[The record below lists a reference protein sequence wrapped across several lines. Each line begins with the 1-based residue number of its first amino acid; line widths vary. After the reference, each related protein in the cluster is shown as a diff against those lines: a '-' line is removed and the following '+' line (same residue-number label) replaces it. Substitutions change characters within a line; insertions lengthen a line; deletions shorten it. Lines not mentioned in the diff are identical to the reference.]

1 MAITKHKLF
10 TMKISPKE
18 KVRWRRMADDR
29 ELTLSHLVRSLLD
42 DMPIRKVGRGRKP
55 IIDVDPRLLFEV
67 NSIGNNINQIARRL
81 NSGEKFDS
89 LILLSSIEEQ
99 LTEVIRAHK
108 IYQ

>member
-1 MAITKHKLF
+1 
-10 TMKISPKE
+10 
-18 KVRWRRMADDR
+18 
-29 ELTLSHLVRSLLD
+29 
-42 DMPIRKVGRGRKP
+42 
-55 IIDVDPRLLFEV
+55 
-67 NSIGNNINQIARRL
+67 L